1 MSKYYKV
8 NENTMRELYYDHL
21 LLMALQNGNV
31 ENWEWYGEAIH
42 DFLQESAELGQ
53 TLWDIVDEDLEMW
66 DKNEEGVLR

>member
-31 ENWEWYGEAIH
+31 ENWEWYGESIH